1 MGGAPPHGR
10 HLQRSTVTDD
20 VHTVRLEALK
30 EFTETHNPA
39 IMATVLLILGTTLA
53 ASGLA
58 TLTN

>member
-1 MGGAPPHGR
+1 M
-10 HLQRSTVTDD
+10 TDD